1 MPLRS
6 DAFTARVRPA
16 FPALRRSFGGHPIAY
31 FDGPGGTQVPQRVVD
46 AIADYLLNH
55 NANDGWAYA
64 TSVETDQGLQRARAT
79 VAAFL
84 NATPNEVVFGANMTT
99 LTFHLAR
106 AIGRSLVP
114 GDEIVVTDL
123 DHHANVDPW
132 VALARDY
139 GATIRRVPLRDGR
152 PELDLDAYRTIL
164 SSRTKLVAVGLSSNA
179 FGTINPVAAMVADAH
194 RVGALAFVD
203 AVHAAAHGALDV
215 RMLDADLLAFSAYKV
230 YGPHVGVAYVRDA
243 LLDRLEV
250 PKLAPQADD
259 GAKRA
264 ESGTIN
270 FEGIAGTAAALD
282 YIADLDDDAHASFR
296 DRVVRAM
303 RVLASEE
310 QDVFRTLVAG
320 LRAIDGVTTYEP
332 QTGVPRH
339 PTIAFSVRGL
349 GADDVSRALGDAHG
363 VFVSHGNFYAAT
375 AVAQVAPA
383 VADTGGV
390 IRAGIAMY
398 TTPDDVQRL
407 LNGVAS
413 LVEPTSVRL

>member
-1 MPLRS
+1 MTTTTDS
-6 DAFTARVRPA
+6 YAARVRSH
-16 FPALRRSFGGHPIAY
+16 FPALRRRIAGHPIAY

-64 TSVETDQGLQRARAT
+64 TSVETDEGLQRARTT

-84 NATPNEVVFGANMTT
+84 NATTDEIVFGANMTT
-99 LTFHLAR
+99 LAFHLAR

-139 GATIRRVPLRDGR
+139 GATIRRVPLRDGA
-152 PELDLDAYRTIL
+152 PELDLDAYRAML

-215 RMLDADLLAFSAYKV
+215 RALDADLLAFSAYKV

-243 LLDRLEV
+243 LLERLEV
-250 PKLAPQADD
+250 PKLAPQASY
-259 GAKRA
+259 GSKRA

-282 YIADLDDDAHASFR
+282 FIADLDDDTHAPFR
-296 DRVVRAM
+296 TRIVRAM
-303 RVLASEE
+303 RALASEE
-310 QDVFRTLVAG
+310 QHVFRSLVAG
-320 LRAIDGVTTYEP
+320 LRALDGVTTYEP
-332 QTGVPRH
+332 PTGVPRH
-339 PTIAFSVRGL
+339 PTVAFSVRGHV
-349 GADDVSRALGDAHG
+349 ADDVSKALGDVHG

-383 VADTGGV
+383 VADAGGV
-390 IRAGIAMY
+390 LRAGIAMY
-398 TTPDDVQRL
+398 TTPADVERL
-407 LNGVAS
+407 VAGVAS
-413 LVEPTSVRL
+413 MC

>member
-1 MPLRS
+1 MPLTS
-6 DAFTARVRPA
+6 GSYAARVRSA
-16 FPALRRSFGGHPIAY
+16 FPALRRTFGGNPIAY

-64 TSVETDQGLQRARAT
+64 TSVETDEGLRRARAT

-84 NATPNEVVFGANMTT
+84 NATPNEIVFGANMTT

-132 VALARDY
+132 VALARDF
-139 GATIRRVPLRDGR
+139 GATIRRVPLRDSS
-152 PELDLDAYRTIL
+152 PELDLDAYRAML
-164 SSRTKLVAVGLSSNA
+164 SSRTKVVAVGLSSNA

-243 LLDRLEV
+243 LLDRLEI

-264 ESGTIN
+264 ESGTMN
-270 FEGIAGTAAALD
+270 FEGIAGAAAALD
-282 YIADLDDDAHASFR
+282 FIADLDDDTHAPFR

-303 RVLASEE
+303 RALASEE

-332 QTGVPRH
+332 QAGVPRH
-339 PTIAFSVRGL
+339 PTVAFSVRGV
-349 GADDVSRALGDAHG
+349 GAEIVSRTLGDAHG

-375 AVAQVAPA
+375 AVSQVAA
-383 VADTGGV
+383 AADAGGIV
-390 IRAGIAMY
+390 RAGIAMY
-398 TTPDDVQRL
+398 TTPGDVRRL
-407 LNGVAS
+407 VAGVAS
-413 LVEPTSVRL
+413 LT